1 MNLKSSNVLFI
12 KEEDFVDLNKGYGF
26 FMYLYSGKDLLKR
39 IDLNTINVEESFN
52 IAVSFFKNEI

>member
-1 MNLKSSNVLFI
+1 
-12 KEEDFVDLNKGYGF
+12 
-26 FMYLYSGKDLLKR
+26 MYLYSGKDLLKR